1 MDDIARCSACGSDQ
15 GFTVRPGELV
25 CKCCGAVVKCRSL
38 SSYPTI
44 AAMFKSHPQYL
55 RLTTRGL

>member
-1 MDDIARCSACGSDQ
+1 MTDIARCSSCGSDQ

-25 CKCCGAVVKCRSL
+25 CKCCGAVVKCHDL
-38 SSYPTI
+38 PHTI
-44 AAMFKSHPQYL
+44 ADMFKSHPQYL